1 MDFFTLFTPDGVVLD
16 YTTVVMVIAIMFL
29 YTFVGICAGFGGALT
44 TMPLITLL
52 IPLKMA
58 APMSVIVGTA
68 TALYATWLS
77 RKETNWKSALV
88 LIVFSLAGIP
98 IGIYALSYLPDHI
111 MKIGLGSFLILYS
124 FYSLFIPRLPVY
136 DKNWI
141 AMPAGVI
148 AGALG
153 SAFSTNGPPVVIY
166 GMLRNLAPAAFRGTL
181 NAFFTA
187 NNIAIIG
194 GLTTSGILTISTV
207 KLVAFCIPTMILGS
221 LVGQY
226 VHKRI
231 PVNTF
236 RVVVFLLLIT
246 SGAMLIKGAIGIST
260 ISALLPVFAVLG
272 LLHLVF
278 GKKVAAIRAEE
289 QAKSQKKEYENDHL
303 KQ

>member
-1 MDFFTLFTPDGVVLD
+1 MDFFTLFTPDGIQLDAGVVAI
-16 YTTVVMVIAIMFL
+16 VIAIMFM

-44 TMPLITLL
+44 TMPLVTLL
-52 IPLKMA
+52 LPLKMA

-88 LIVFSLAGIP
+88 LILFSFAGIP
-98 IGIYALSYLPDHI
+98 VGLYALSYLPDHI
-111 MKIGLGSFLILYS
+111 MKIGLGAFLILYS

-141 AMPAGVI
+141 AMPIGAI

-194 GLTTSGILTISTV
+194 GLATSGILTVSTL
-207 KLVAFCIPTMILGS
+207 KLVLFCVPTMILGS

-231 PVNTF
+231 PVNIF
-236 RVVVFLLLIT
+236 RVMVFLLLIA
-246 SGAMLIKGAIGIST
+246 SGAMLIKGATGISAL
-260 ISALLPVFAVLG
+260 SALLPAFG
-272 LLHLVF
+272 LLLVLHLLF
-278 GKKVAAIRAEE
+278 GKKVAAIRAAN
-289 QAKSQKKEYENDHL
+289 QA
-303 KQ
+303 

>member
-1 MDFFTLFTPDGVVLD
+1 MDFFTLFTPDGIQLD
-16 YTTVVMVIAIMFL
+16 YGVMALVIAIMFM

-44 TMPLITLL
+44 TMPLITLVL
-52 IPLKMA
+52 PLKMA
-58 APMSVIVGTA
+58 APMSVIVGTV

-77 RKETNWKSALV
+77 RKETDWRSALV
-88 LIVFSLAGIP
+88 LILFSFTGIP
-98 IGIYALSYLPDHI
+98 VGIYALSYLPDHI

-141 AMPAGVI
+141 AMPIGVI

-194 GLTTSGILTISTV
+194 GLTTSGILTVSTV
-207 KLVAFCIPTMILGS
+207 KLVLFCVPTMILGS
-221 LVGQY
+221 LVGQF

-231 PVNTF
+231 SVRVF
-236 RVVVFLLLIT
+236 RVMVFLLLIA
-246 SGAMLIKGAIGIST
+246 SGAMLIKGATGISAL
-260 ISALLPVFAVLG
+260 SALLPAFG
-272 LLHLVF
+272 LLLVLHLLF
-278 GKKVAAIRAEE
+278 GKKVAAIRAAN
-289 QAKSQKKEYENDHL
+289 QS
-303 KQ
+303 

>member
-1 MDFFTLFTPDGVVLD
+1 MDFFMLMTPDGVPLNYD
-16 YTTVVMVIAIMFL
+16 TIAIVIAIMFM

-52 IPLKMA
+52 LPLKMA

-77 RKETNWKSALV
+77 RKETQWKSALV
-88 LIVFSLAGIP
+88 LILFSFAGIP
-98 IGIYALSYLPDHI
+98 VGIYALSYLPDHI
-111 MKIGLGSFLILYS
+111 MKVGLGAFLILYS

-141 AMPAGVI
+141 AMPIGAI

-194 GLTTSGILTISTV
+194 GLTTSGILTLSTL
-207 KLVAFCIPTMILGS
+207 KLVLFCIPTMILGS

-231 PVNTF
+231 SVNVF
-236 RVVVFLLLIT
+236 RLMVFLLLIA
-246 SGAMLIKGAIGIST
+246 SGAMLIKGAMGISAL
-260 ISALLPVFAVLG
+260 SALLPPFALLLVLQ
-272 LLHLVF
+272 LLF
-278 GKKVAAIRAEE
+278 GKRVAAIRATN
-289 QAKSQKKEYENDHL
+289 QA
-303 KQ
+303 

>member
-1 MDFFTLFTPDGVVLD
+1 MDFFTLFTPDGVPLD
-16 YTTVVMVIAIMFL
+16 YGVMAVVIAIMFM

-52 IPLKMA
+52 LPLKMA

-77 RKETNWKSALV
+77 RKETQWKSALV
-88 LIVFSLAGIP
+88 LILFSFAGIP
-98 IGIYALSYLPDHI
+98 VGIYALSYLPDHI
-111 MKIGLGSFLILYS
+111 MKIGLGGFLILYS

-141 AMPAGVI
+141 AMPIGVI

-194 GLTTSGILTISTV
+194 GLTTSGILTVSTI
-207 KLVAFCIPTMILGS
+207 KLVLFCVPTMILGS

-231 PVNTF
+231 SVNVF
-236 RVVVFLLLIT
+236 RVMVFLLLIA
-246 SGAMLIKGAIGIST
+246 SGAMLIKGATGISAL
-260 ISALLPVFAVLG
+260 SALLPVFG
-272 LLHLVF
+272 LLLVLQILF
-278 GKKVAAIRAEE
+278 GKKVAAIRA
-289 QAKSQKKEYENDHL
+289 ASQN
-303 KQ
+303 

>member
-1 MDFFTLFTPDGVVLD
+1 MDFFTLFTPDGIPLD
-16 YTTVVMVIAIMFL
+16 YGVIAIVIAIMFM

-44 TMPLITLL
+44 TMPLVTLL
-52 IPLKMA
+52 LPLKMA

-88 LIVFSLAGIP
+88 LILFSFAGIP
-98 IGIYALSYLPDHI
+98 VGIYALSYLPDHI
-111 MKIGLGSFLILYS
+111 MKIGLGGFLILYS

-141 AMPAGVI
+141 AMPIGVI

-194 GLTTSGILTISTV
+194 GLTTSGILTISTI
-207 KLVAFCIPTMILGS
+207 KLVLFCIPTMILGS

-231 PVNTF
+231 SVKVF
-236 RVVVFLLLIT
+236 RVMVFLLLIA
-246 SGAMLIKGAIGIST
+246 SGAMLIKGATG
-260 ISALLPVFAVLG
+260 ISALAALAPAFG
-272 LLHLVF
+272 LLLVLHLLF
-278 GKKVAAIRAEE
+278 GKKVAAIRAASE
-289 QAKSQKKEYENDHL
+289 A
-303 KQ
+303 

>member
-1 MDFFTLFTPDGVVLD
+1 MDFFTLFTPDGIQLD
-16 YTTVVMVIAIMFL
+16 YSVMALVIAIMFM

-52 IPLKMA
+52 LPLKMA

-77 RKETNWKSALV
+77 RKETNWRSALV
-88 LIVFSLAGIP
+88 LIVFSFAGIP
-98 IGIYALSYLPDHI
+98 VGIYALSYLPDHI
-111 MKIGLGSFLILYS
+111 MKIGLGGFLILYS

-141 AMPAGVI
+141 AMPIGVI

-194 GLTTSGILTISTV
+194 GLTTSGILTVSTV
-207 KLVAFCIPTMILGS
+207 KLVLFCIPTMILGS

-231 PVNTF
+231 SVNVF
-236 RVVVFLLLIT
+236 RVMVFLLLIA
-246 SGAMLIKGAIGIST
+246 SGAMLIKGATGISAL
-260 ISALLPVFAVLG
+260 SALLPVFG
-272 LLHLVF
+272 LLLVLHLLF
-278 GKKVAAIRAEE
+278 GKKVAAIRA
-289 QAKSQKKEYENDHL
+289 ASQS
-303 KQ
+303 

>member
-1 MDFFTLFTPDGVVLD
+1 MDFFTLFTPDGIQLDAGVVAI
-16 YTTVVMVIAIMFL
+16 VIAIMFM

-44 TMPLITLL
+44 TMPLVTLL
-52 IPLKMA
+52 LPLKMA

-88 LIVFSLAGIP
+88 LILFSFAGIP
-98 IGIYALSYLPDHI
+98 VGLYALSYLPDHI
-111 MKIGLGSFLILYS
+111 MKIGLGAFLILYS

-141 AMPAGVI
+141 AMPIGAI

-194 GLTTSGILTISTV
+194 GLATSGILTVSTL
-207 KLVAFCIPTMILGS
+207 KLVLFCVPTMILGS

-231 PVNTF
+231 PVNIF
-236 RVVVFLLLIT
+236 RVMVFLLLIA
-246 SGAMLIKGAIGIST
+246 SGAMLIKGATGISAL
-260 ISALLPVFAVLG
+260 SALLPAFG
-272 LLHLVF
+272 LLLVLHLLF
-278 GKKVAAIRAEE
+278 GKKVAAIRAAN
-289 QAKSQKKEYENDHL
+289 QAEWGTEND
-303 KQ
+303 

>member
-1 MDFFTLFTPDGVVLD
+1 MDFFTLFTPDGIQLG
-16 YTTVVMVIAIMFL
+16 TTAMLIVIAIMFL

-52 IPLKMA
+52 LPLKMA

-77 RKETNWKSALV
+77 RKETDWKSAIV
-88 LIVFSLAGIP
+88 LILFSFAGIP
-98 IGIYALSYLPDHI
+98 VGLYALAFLPDSM
-111 MKIGLGSFLILYS
+111 MKIGLGAFLILYS

-136 DKNWI
+136 DKPWS
-141 AMPAGVI
+141 AMPMGVI

-166 GMLRNLAPAAFRGTL
+166 GMLRNLGPAAFRGTL

-187 NNIAIIG
+187 NNVAIIG
-194 GLTTSGILTISTV
+194 GLATSGILTISTI
-207 KLVAFCIPTMILGS
+207 KLVLFCIPTMILGS

-231 PVNTF
+231 SVNVF
-236 RVVVFLLLIT
+236 RIMVFLLLIG
-246 SGAMLIKGAIGIST
+246 SGAMLIKGATGIST
-260 ISALLPVFAVLG
+260 AAALIPVFG
-272 LLHLVF
+272 LLIVLQLMF
-278 GKKVAAIRAEE
+278 GKKVAAIREASEAE
-289 QAKSQKKEYENDHL
+289 KVTN
-303 KQ
+303 

>member
-1 MDFFTLFTPDGVVLD
+1 MDFFTLFTPDGLQLGYGVVAI
-16 YTTVVMVIAIMFL
+16 VIAIMFM

-44 TMPLITLL
+44 TMPLVTLL
-52 IPLKMA
+52 LPLKMA

-88 LIVFSLAGIP
+88 LILFSFAGIP
-98 IGIYALSYLPDHI
+98 VGIYALSYLPDHI
-111 MKIGLGSFLILYS
+111 MKVGLGAFLILYS

-141 AMPAGVI
+141 AMPIGVI

-166 GMLRNLAPAAFRGTL
+166 GILRNLAPAAFRGTL

-194 GLTTSGILTISTV
+194 GLTTSGILTTSTF
-207 KLVAFCIPTMILGS
+207 KLVLFCIPTMILGS

-231 PVNTF
+231 PVNIF
-236 RVVVFLLLIT
+236 RVMVFLLLIA
-246 SGAMLIKGAIGIST
+246 SGAMLIKGATGISAL
-260 ISALLPVFAVLG
+260 SALLPVFGMLLVLQ
-272 LLHLVF
+272 LLF
-278 GKKVAAIRAEE
+278 GKKVAALRAAN
-289 QAKSQKKEYENDHL
+289 QA
-303 KQ
+303 

>member
-1 MDFFTLFTPDGVVLD
+1 MDFFTLFTPDGVMLD
-16 YTTVVMVIAIMFL
+16 YTTVAMVIAIMFL

-141 AMPAGVI
+141 AMPTGVI

-194 GLTTSGILTISTV
+194 GLTSSGILTISTV

-246 SGAMLIKGAIGIST
+246 SGAMLIKGALGIST
-260 ISALLPVFAVLG
+260 LIAILPVFAVLG
-272 LLHLVF
+272 LLHLIF

-289 QAKSQKKEYENDHL
+289 QAKSQKKEGERDHI
-303 KQ
+303 Q

>member
-1 MDFFTLFTPDGVVLD
+1 MDFFTLFTPDGIQLD
-16 YTTVVMVIAIMFL
+16 YGVMAIVIAIMFM

-52 IPLKMA
+52 LPLKMA

-88 LIVFSLAGIP
+88 LILFSFAGIP
-98 IGIYALSYLPDHI
+98 VGLYALSYVPDHM
-111 MKIGLGSFLILYS
+111 MKIGLGAFLILYS

-141 AMPAGVI
+141 AMPIGVI

-194 GLTTSGILTISTV
+194 GLATSGILTISTV
-207 KLVAFCIPTMILGS
+207 KLVLFCVPTMILGS

-231 PVNTF
+231 SVKVF
-236 RVVVFLLLIT
+236 RVMVFLLLIA
-246 SGAMLIKGAIGIST
+246 SGAMLIKGATG
-260 ISALLPVFAVLG
+260 ISALAALAPAFG
-272 LLHLVF
+272 LLLVLHLLF
-278 GKKVAAIRAEE
+278 GKKVAAIRAASE
-289 QAKSQKKEYENDHL
+289 A
-303 KQ
+303 